1 MSSKDFLANDGFS
14 CKMGPFRLQTVQ
26 LYQRHPVSPP
36 YFQPFRPQNVC
47 NTFVTITI
55 FSQHFVAKYI
65 LFPGIQLSMQENCV
79 YPFGP
84 FAGGTPSC
92 HFAKY
97 RKAAKITGPSNRR
110 PEGKKPGRLPRRP
123 GTFCLFLPRDLHG
136 PPPLTQIGRRRA
148 GSRPP
153 SSPSAPGGCPAPP
166 RPRGPPP
173 GSGRRSGWWTAGG
186 R

>member
-1 MSSKDFLANDGFS
+1 MGPRPAKKNFLKEYRFPPCMSSKDFLANDGFS
-14 CKMGPFRLQTVQ
+14 CKTGPFRLQTVQ
-26 LYQRHPVSPP
+26 LYQRHPVSPS
-36 YFQPFRPQNVC
+36 YFQPFRPQNVR

-84 FAGGTPSC
+84 FAEGTPSC

-110 PEGKKPGRLPRRP
+110 PESKKPGRLPRRP
-123 GTFCLFLPRDLHG
+123 GTFCQLFPSGLAW
-136 PPPLTQIGRRRA
+136 PPPTHPNWA
-148 GSRPP
+148 
-153 SSPSAPGGCPAPP
+153 A
-166 RPRGPPP
+166 
-173 GSGRRSGWWTAGG
+173 
-186 R
+186 